1 MIIVMNINV
10 LKTLPKSL
18 KILVGIEF
26 IAVFV
31 SLVSLGIALTNKS
44 LQGGSLISAAFGYW
58 VISGISRREKNAISF
73 EKFLII
79 LQFLLLTA
87 LFVWSSLSNAD
98 VYVTIASIQISE
110 MTGRV
115 LTFFFLIVVIAKWL
129 LLNMKDSKECISR
142 EFKTTK

>member
-1 MIIVMNINV
+1 MNINA

-31 SLVSLGIALTNKS
+31 WLVSLGIALTNKS

>member
-1 MIIVMNINV
+1 MNINA

>member
-1 MIIVMNINV
+1 MNINV